1 MADIDP
7 FSAEAPGWD
16 GKRQSYRPHSDWKT
30 RISHKVAFNE
40 ELAEEIDPITFEV
53 IRQKLWTINIAH
65 GDTITRISGS
75 PVLATLDFNMSILT
89 EDAEVV
95 LNAPYVQLLNAGAP
109 LGIRYIL
116 EKLSDRP
123 GINEGDIFCCND
135 PWIGACHQ
143 MDVLFAAPIFIEGK
157 LFGWVANAGHQ
168 YDLGGI
174 VPGGWPQ
181 NAEDV
186 YSDPIVLPPFKLI
199 ERGEMRADLE
209 ALYLRQSRVPDLVAL
224 DLRAQ
229 IAGAVFAREQIIGL
243 CRRFGAGTVK
253 AAMRKMLDQAQV
265 AFQEKLR
272 LIPDGTWSEVRYL
285 DDALPGKR
293 ATQRT
298 QLNVTKTGDRLKI
311 DNVGTDQETPG
322 VNGIPYT
329 SWTGSITGIISV
341 SMLYEQLFAYGGSER
356 QIDYRP
362 TPGLLTCV
370 NYPTAV
376 SGGILQA
383 VTMMNAIQAVLSRM
397 MACDPG
403 LKRDLVAPCSD
414 FELPVLVGF
423 DDRGKFFGQA
433 ILDAF
438 AGGSGARSFGD
449 GVNSSGPSY
458 SPLSMALNVE
468 LVEQWYPIL
477 YLYRKEDTDGGGAG
491 KWRGGTGLRSAITP
505 YRAASISII
514 TNTAGQSVSAQNAPG
529 LFGGLPSPAGHYV
542 VRRKTSLNAE
552 MAAQRLP
559 GSIDTLDAEETIR
572 LMGKSNGT
580 SLEAGD
586 VFEIRIGGGG
596 GYGDP
601 LERTPGLVAEDVDYG
616 SVSRSAADAIYGV
629 ALTPEGDVDSAA
641 TAARREGLRA
651 ERGHWGSPETLHN
664 GDGHAHPDV
673 DAPRLVHEYIVALGR
688 GPTHALACAKCGHHY
703 CEYDGSYKASA
714 LLHEGPVTYL
724 PTAQDPSYYVD
735 DAIVLRRYCCPGCHV
750 QISAEIGRAGEP
762 TLADMKLHRMPDA
775 RSN

>member
-7 FSAEAPGWD
+7 FSAEGAGWT
-16 GKRQSYRPHSDWKT
+16 GRQQSYRPRADWKT
-30 RISHKVAFNE
+30 RISPNVKFHPEVADD
-40 ELAEEIDPITFEV
+40 IDPITFEV

-116 EKLSDRP
+116 ENLSDRP
-123 GINEGDIFCCND
+123 GIDDGDIFCCND

-143 MDVLFAAPIFIEGK
+143 MDVLFAAPIFVDGQV
-157 LFGWVANAGHQ
+157 FGWVANAGHQ

-186 YSDPIVLPPFKLI
+186 FSDPIVLPPFKLV
-199 ERGEMRADLE
+199 EKGEMRKDLE
-209 ALYLRQSRVPDLVAL
+209 ALYLRQSRLPELVAL

-229 IAGAVFAREQIIGL
+229 IAGVVFAREQIIAL
-243 CRRFGAGTVK
+243 CERFGAATVK
-253 AAMRKMLDQAQV
+253 AAMRKMLDQAQR
-265 AFQEKLR
+265 AFRDKLN

-285 DDALPGKR
+285 DDALPGNR

-298 QLNVTKTGDRLKI
+298 QLNITKKGDRLII
-311 DNVGTDQETPG
+311 DNVGTDRETPG
-322 VNGIPYT
+322 VNGIPFT

-362 TPGLLTCV
+362 TPGLLTCI
-370 NYPTAV
+370 NHPTAA

-383 VTMMNAIQAVLSRM
+383 VTMMNAAQAVLSRM

-403 LKRDLVAPCSD
+403 LKKDLVAPCSD
-414 FELPVLVGF
+414 FELPVLVGT

-449 GVNSSGPSY
+449 GVNSSGPTY

-477 YLYRKEDTDGGGAG
+477 YLYRKEDMDGGGAG
-491 KWRGGTGLRSAITP
+491 KWRGGTGLRSGITP
-505 YRAASISII
+505 YRAESISIV

-529 LFGGLPSPAGHYV
+529 LFGGFPSPAGHYV
-542 VRRKTSLNAE
+542 IRRQTNLKAE
-552 MAAQRLP
+552 FAARRVP
-559 GSIDTLDAEETIR
+559 SNIDNLEAGETIK

-580 SLEAGD
+580 SLETGD
-586 VFEIRIGGGG
+586 VFELRVGGGG

-601 LERTPGLVAEDVDYG
+601 LERDPALVAEDVLYG
-616 SVSRSAADAIYGV
+616 WVSRDAAQAIYGV
-629 ALTPEGDVDSAA
+629 VLASDDGVDAAA
-641 TAARREGLRA
+641 TDSLRA
-651 ERGHWGSPETLHN
+651 RVHASRGTWSAPAGNT
-664 GDGHAHPDV
+664 GDKTQPNANPSQMR
-673 DAPRLVHEYIVALGR
+673 AVHEYLGVGNEGNQR
-688 GPTHALACAKCGHHY
+688 MLACSKCGHAY
-703 CEYDGSYKASA
+703 CGYEDNYKAFA
-714 LLHEGPVTYL
+714 LCDEGPVTFM
-724 PTAQDPSYYVD
+724 PTAQDPSFYVD
-735 DAIVLRRYCCPGCHV
+735 DPVVLRRYCCPECHV
-750 QISAEIGRAGEP
+750 QIAAEIVSADEP
-762 TLADMKLHRMPDA
+762 VIADMMLH
-775 RSN
+775 N

>member
-7 FSAEAPGWD
+7 NSAEGPGWT
-16 GKRQSYRPHSDWKT
+16 GRTQSYRPRGDWKS
-30 RISHKVAFNE
+30 RISPSVHFHPDVAE
-40 ELAEEIDPITFEV
+40 DIDPITFEV

-116 EKLSDRP
+116 ENLSDRP
-123 GINEGDIFCCND
+123 GIDEGDVFCCND

-143 MDVLFAAPIFIEGK
+143 MDVLFAAPIFVDGQ

-186 YSDPIVLPPFKLI
+186 YSDPIVLPPFKLV
-199 ERGEMRADLE
+199 ERGEMRKDLE
-209 ALYLRQSRVPDLVAL
+209 AVYLRQSRVPDLVAL

-229 IAGAVFAREQIIGL
+229 IAGAVFARDQIVAL
-243 CRRFGAGTVK
+243 CTRFGAGTIK
-253 AAMRKMLDQAQV
+253 AAMRKMLDQAQR
-265 AFQEKLR
+265 AFQDKLN
-272 LIPDGTWSEVRYL
+272 LIPNGTWTEVRYL
-285 DDALPGKR
+285 DDALPGNR

-298 QLNVTKTGDRLKI
+298 QLNVTKKGDRLII
-311 DNVGTDQETPG
+311 DNIGTDKETPG
-322 VNGIPYT
+322 VNGIPFT

-370 NYPTAV
+370 NHPTAV

-397 MACDPG
+397 MACDPE
-403 LKRDLVAPCSD
+403 LKKDLVAPCSD
-414 FELPVLVGF
+414 FELPVLVGY

-449 GVNSSGPSY
+449 GVNSSGPTY

-491 KWRGGTGLRSAITP
+491 KWRGGTGLRSGITP
-505 YRAASISII
+505 YRAKSISIV

-529 LFGGLPSPAGHYV
+529 LFGGLPSPAGHYII
-542 VRRKTSLNAE
+542 RRGTNLAAE
-552 MAAQRLP
+552 MADRRVPA
-559 GSIDTLDAEETIR
+559 SIDALDASETVK
-572 LMGKSNGT
+572 LMGKSNGAN
-580 SLEAGD
+580 LGAGD
-586 VFEIRIGGGG
+586 VLEIRIGGGG
-596 GYGDP
+596 GYGDA
-601 LERTPGLVAEDVDYG
+601 LERDPTLVEQDVRYG
-616 SVSRSAADAIYGV
+616 SVSREAAYAIYGV
-629 ALTPEGDVDSAA
+629 VLTSDGVVDVSA
-641 TAARREGLRA
+641 TADRRAAMLGARGDWSVGAKGWDVAPADVA
-651 ERGHWGSPETLHN
+651 EARS
-664 GDGHAHPDV
+664 
-673 DAPRLVHEYIVALGR
+673 VHEYVVVTSDGD
-688 GPTHALACAKCGHHY
+688 ALACANCGHVY
-703 CEYDGSYKASA
+703 CGYAENYKAFA
-714 LLHEGPVTYL
+714 LFDEGPVTFL
-724 PTAQDPSYYVD
+724 PTAQDPKDYVD
-735 DAIVLRRYCCPGCHV
+735 DAVVLRRYCCPDCHV
-750 QISAEIGRAGEP
+750 QISAEIARAHEATFIDM
-762 TLADMKLHRMPDA
+762 TLHAKA
-775 RSN
+775 G